1 MASKKVSKKVSKKT
15 NINKPTV
22 IEIVASK
29 STGKN
34 GATLSYVTSDN
45 IEQVS
50 PEIIFSA
57 GNVMRTLCFNIL
69 IGNVHPEIEKAARD
83 KGGLARLFNGKIS
96 EGDANAIRNLGKAGY
111 LVNDATKAKDI
122 RGQWTAYVEST
133 KRVPGISLQ
142 RLMKIV
148 TGSDSDPKP
157 TLKGE
162 ISAWITKYP
171 KKYALLDKD
180 LATIFIEF
188 NCDTASK

>member
-1 MASKKVSKKVSKKT
+1 MTSKKVSKKVSKK
-15 NINKPTV
+15 PAV

-69 IGNVHPEIEKAARD
+69 IGDVHPDIEKAAHD
-83 KGGLARLFNGKIS
+83 KKGGLARLFNGKIS
-96 EGDANAIRNLGKAGY
+96 EGDANAIRTLGKAGY
-111 LVNDATKAKDI
+111 LVNDATKAKEI
-122 RGQWTAYVEST
+122 RAKWEAYVEQA
-133 KRVPGISLQ
+133 KRVPCISLQ

-157 TLKGE
+157 TLKDE

-188 NCDTASK
+188 NCDTADKGAR

>member
-1 MASKKVSKKVSKKT
+1 MASKKVSKKVSKK
-15 NINKPTV
+15 PEV

-50 PEIIFSA
+50 PETIFNA
-57 GNVMRTLCFNIL
+57 GTVMRILCYNIL
-69 IGNVHPEIEKAARD
+69 IGNVHPDIEKAARD

-96 EGDANAIRNLGKAGY
+96 EGDANAIRTLGKAGY
-111 LVNDATKAKDI
+111 LVNDTAKSKDI
-122 RGQWTAYVEST
+122 RTKWEAYVEQA
-133 KRVPGISLQ
+133 KRVPCISLQ